1 MKDQLNRYSWLFVL
15 QGVLAIAL
23 GVATFVAPQPTLAAF
38 IAVFAAYA
46 VVSGALSIGAG
57 LSLPTGPSWALVL
70 GGIAGIAVG
79 VLTFI
84 QPDATAVAVVLLVGI
99 YAIATGVAQVGA
111 AFTLGGFTNTW
122 LLGLS
127 GVVSVAFGVL
137 LVMAPTDGVLAV
149 LWLIGIYIIYF
160 GIMSVAAGLGLH
172 RIGKDVSS
180 LVEQAPAPTGTAG
193 TTAGSSAARS

>member
-1 MKDQLNRYSWLFVL
+1 MTDNLKRHSWLFVL
-15 QGVLAIAL
+15 QGVIAIGI
-23 GVATFVAPQPTLAAF
+23 GVATFIVPQPTLAAF

-46 VVSGALSIGAG
+46 IVSGALTIGAG
-57 LSLPTGPSWALVL
+57 LSIPNGPSWSLVL

-79 VLTFI
+79 VLTFA
-84 QPDATAVAVVLLVGI
+84 QPDATAVAVVLLVGV

-137 LVMAPTDGVLAV
+137 LVM
-149 LWLIGIYIIYF
+149 IGIYVIYF

-172 RIGKDVSS
+172 RIGNDVSS
-180 LVEQAPAPTGTAG
+180 LVEQASTGAGTAG
-193 TTAGSSAARS
+193 STAARS

>member
-23 GVATFVAPQPTLAAF
+23 GIATFVVPQPTLAAF

-46 VVSGALSIGAG
+46 IVSGALSIGAG
-57 LSLPTGPSWALVL
+57 LSVPNGPSWALVL
-70 GGIAGIAVG
+70 GGVAGIAVG
-79 VLTFI
+79 VLTFA

-149 LWLIGIYIIYF
+149 LWLIGIYVIYF

-172 RIGKDVSS
+172 RIGKDLSS
-180 LVEQAPAPTGTAG
+180 LVEQATTSTGTTG
-193 TTAGSSAARS
+193 TTAGSSAAR

>member
-1 MKDQLNRYSWLFVL
+1 MTDNLKRHSWLFVL
-15 QGVLAIAL
+15 QGVIAIGI
-23 GVATFVAPQPTLAAF
+23 GVATFIVPQPTLAAF

-46 VVSGALSIGAG
+46 IVSGALTIGAG
-57 LSLPTGPSWALVL
+57 LSIPNGPSWSLVL

-79 VLTFI
+79 VLTFA
-84 QPDATAVAVVLLVGI
+84 QPDATAVAVVLLVGV

-149 LWLIGIYIIYF
+149 LWLIGIYVIYF

-172 RIGKDVSS
+172 RIGNDVSS
-180 LVEQAPAPTGTAG
+180 LVEQASTGAGTAG
-193 TTAGSSAARS
+193 STAARS

>member
-1 MKDQLNRYSWLFVL
+1 MTENLKRYSWLFVL
-15 QGVLAIAL
+15 QGVLAIGL
-23 GVATFVAPQPTLAAF
+23 GLATFIVPQPTLAAF

-46 VVSGALSIGAG
+46 IVSGALTIGAG
-57 LSLPTGPSWALVL
+57 LSIPNGPSWALVL

-79 VLTFI
+79 VLTFA

-149 LWLIGIYIIYF
+149 LWLIGIYVIYF

-172 RIGKDVSS
+172 RIGNEVSS
-180 LVEQAPAPTGTAG
+180 LVEQATTPTGTTG
-193 TTAGSSAARS
+193 TTAGSSAAR

>member
-1 MKDQLNRYSWLFVL
+1 MTDNLKRYSWLFVL
-15 QGVLAIAL
+15 QGVLAIGIGL
-23 GVATFVAPQPTLAAF
+23 ATFIVPQPTLAAF

-46 VVSGALSIGAG
+46 IVTGALTIGAG
-57 LSLPTGPSWALVL
+57 LSLPNGPSWALVL

-79 VLTFI
+79 VLTFA

-127 GVVSVAFGVL
+127 GVVSVVFGVL
-137 LVMAPTDGVLAV
+137 LVAAPTDGVLAV
-149 LWLIGIYIIYF
+149 LWLIGIYVIYF
-160 GIMSVAAGLGLH
+160 GIMSVAAGFGLH
-172 RIGKDVSS
+172 RIGTDVSN
-180 LVEQAPAPTGTAG
+180 LVEQASSGTGSAG
-193 TTAGSSAARS
+193 TTAGSSAAR

>member
-23 GVATFVAPQPTLAAF
+23 GIATFVVPQPTLAAF

-46 VVSGALSIGAG
+46 IVSGALSIGAG
-57 LSLPTGPSWALVL
+57 LSVPNGPSWALVL
-70 GGIAGIAVG
+70 GGVAGIAVG
-79 VLTFI
+79 VLTFA

-149 LWLIGIYIIYF
+149 LWLIGIYVIYF

-180 LVEQAPAPTGTAG
+180 LVEQATTSTGTTG
-193 TTAGSSAARS
+193 TTAGSSAAR

>member
-46 VVSGALSIGAG
+46 IVSGALSIGAG
-57 LSLPTGPSWALVL
+57 LSIPNGPSWSLVL

-79 VLTFI
+79 VLTFA

-149 LWLIGIYIIYF
+149 LWLIGIYVIYF

-172 RIGKDVSS
+172 RIGNEVSS
-180 LVEQAPAPTGTAG
+180 LVEQATIPTGTTG
-193 TTAGSSAARS
+193 TTAGSSAAR

>member
-1 MKDQLNRYSWLFVL
+1 MKDKLSRYSWLFVL
-15 QGVLAIAL
+15 QGVVAIGIGL
-23 GVATFVAPQPTLAAF
+23 ATFIVPQPTLAAF

-46 VVSGALSIGAG
+46 LVNGALSIGAG
-57 LSLPTGPSWALVL
+57 LSIPNGPSWSLVL

-127 GVVSVAFGVL
+127 GVVSVVFGVL
-137 LVMAPTDGVLAV
+137 LVMAPTDGVLTV
-149 LWLIGIYIIYF
+149 LWLIGIYVIYF
-160 GIMSVAAGLGLH
+160 GIMSVAAGLGL
-172 RIGKDVSS
+172 RRFGKDVSS
-180 LVEQAPAPTGTAG
+180 LLEQASSAAG
-193 TTAGSSAARS
+193 TTANTAGSTTARS

>member
-23 GVATFVAPQPTLAAF
+23 GIATFVVPQPTLAAF

-46 VVSGALSIGAG
+46 IVSGALSIGAG
-57 LSLPTGPSWALVL
+57 LSIPNGPSWALVL

-79 VLTFI
+79 VLTFA

-149 LWLIGIYIIYF
+149 LWLIGIYVIYF

-172 RIGKDVSS
+172 RIGNEVSS
-180 LVEQAPAPTGTAG
+180 LVEQATTPTGTTG
-193 TTAGSSAARS
+193 TTAGSSAAR

>member
-23 GVATFVAPQPTLAAF
+23 GIATFVVPQPTLAAF

-46 VVSGALSIGAG
+46 IVSGALSIGAG
-57 LSLPTGPSWALVL
+57 LSIPNGPSWSLVL

-79 VLTFI
+79 VLTFA

-149 LWLIGIYIIYF
+149 LWLIGIYVIYF

-172 RIGKDVSS
+172 RIGNEVSS
-180 LVEQAPAPTGTAG
+180 LVEQATTPTGTTG
-193 TTAGSSAARS
+193 TTAGSSAAR